1 MKKNAVHFILA
12 LETVALIIPHTSVQ
26 GFHIASVEHTQH
38 EVDSPNLST
47 VVLAI
52 CGRSASDL
60 KLLENSGHPPNMV
73 TSVNPGPRLK
83 AAALCKIRDWR
94 LGTSTCIIMTRDT

>member
-1 MKKNAVHFILA
+1 M
-12 LETVALIIPHTSVQ
+12 Q
-26 GFHIASVEHTQH
+26 GPLDDSIIASVRHTQH

-52 CGRSASDL
+52 CGKSAEDL
-60 KLLENSGHPPNMV
+60 NLLGTSGHPPNMV

-83 AAALCKIRDWR
+83 AAALCQHRDWS
-94 LGTSTCIIMTRDT
+94 LGTLT